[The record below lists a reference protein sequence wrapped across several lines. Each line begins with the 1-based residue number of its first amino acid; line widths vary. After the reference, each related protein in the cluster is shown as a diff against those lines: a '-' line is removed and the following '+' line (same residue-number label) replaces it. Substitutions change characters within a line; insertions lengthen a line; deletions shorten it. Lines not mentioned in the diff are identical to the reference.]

1 MELAVNEM
9 MGPAPWLTRRA
20 AALLS
25 VGTRR
30 VRIMVGASRLS
41 EPLRVAADAE
51 RALVAERVAE
61 LREQAR
67 RMHELASAVDDD
79 LAANLRLLG
88 QLEEML
94 GITPQLTMTEADE
107 ALRGQRLRGVA
118 IQILRRHKGEAVA
131 VHYREWYE
139 LVVHEGHRVA
149 GKDPVATFL
158 TQVSRADEVEPVGRR
173 SGLYR
178 LRAA

>member
-1 MELAVNEM
+1 MASRSSLSEHL
-9 MGPAPWLTRRA
+9 RDA
-20 AALLS
+20 AA
-25 VGTRR
+25 
-30 VRIMVGASRLS
+30 
-41 EPLRVAADAE
+41 AE
-51 RALVAERVAE
+51 RALVADRVAE

-67 RMHELASAVDDD
+67 RMHELTAAVDED

-88 QLEEML
+88 QLDEML
-94 GITPQLTMTEADE
+94 GVAPQLSMTDADDV
-107 ALRGQRLRGVA
+107 LRGQRLRDVA
-118 IQILRRHKGEAVA
+118 IQILKRHKGESVA

-139 LVVHEGHRVA
+139 LVVHEGHRIA

-158 TQVSRADEVEPVGRR
+158 TQVSRAVEVESVGRR

>member
-1 MELAVNEM
+1 
-9 MGPAPWLTRRA
+9 
-20 AALLS
+20 
-25 VGTRR
+25 
-30 VRIMVGASRLS
+30 MVGAPSLS
-41 EPLRVAADAE
+41 EPLRGAAEAE
-51 RALVAERVAE
+51 RALVADRVAE

-67 RMHELASAVDDD
+67 RMHELAAAFDED

-88 QLEEML
+88 QLDELL
-94 GITPQLTMTEADE
+94 GIAPQMTMTEADE
-107 ALRGQRLRGVA
+107 ALRGQRLRDVA
-118 IQILRRHKGEAVA
+118 IQILKRHKGGAVA

>member
-1 MELAVNEM
+1 VVIASSLSDQ
-9 MGPAPWLTRRA
+9 LRDA
-20 AALLS
+20 AA
-25 VGTRR
+25 V
-30 VRIMVGASRLS
+30 
-41 EPLRVAADAE
+41 E
-51 RALVAERVAE
+51 RALVSARVAE
-61 LREQAR
+61 LRAQAQ
-67 RMHELASAVDDD
+67 RMHELAAAVDED

-88 QLEEML
+88 QLDEML
-94 GITPQLTMTEADE
+94 GVAPQLSMTETDE
-107 ALRGQRLRGVA
+107 ALRGQRLRDVA
-118 IQILRRHKGEAVA
+118 IQILKSHKGEAAA

-158 TQVSRADEVEPVGRR
+158 TQVSRAPEIESVGRR